1 MAGVTALGRALSAL
15 MNLVPEMPVTC
26 LLRDTQDARLS
37 YDYYVGGG
45 FASFSSIRHCAGQS
59 RHPVHMYKKQ

>member
-1 MAGVTALGRALSAL
+1 MD
-15 MNLVPEMPVTC
+15 LVPEMPVTC

-45 FASFSSIRHCAGQS
+45 FASFSSMRHCAGQS